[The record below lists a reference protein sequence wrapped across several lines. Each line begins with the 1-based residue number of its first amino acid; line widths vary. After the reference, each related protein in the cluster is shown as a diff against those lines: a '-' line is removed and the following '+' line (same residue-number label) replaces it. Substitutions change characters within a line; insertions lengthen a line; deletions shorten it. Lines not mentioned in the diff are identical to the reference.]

1 MRLKVRLLAA
11 GVVLITALLATLGT
25 LAWSVISY
33 QRSLDTIDADRIVP
47 LRQMFEISRGLA
59 RLETAATVA
68 LEQDGDIA
76 AARSNIGRELA
87 LIGAQWRQY
96 RATYLTPEEVI
107 LADHAAALF
116 DQLRIALVRFDV
128 ELQSAD
134 RAASS
139 LDFVAS
145 LRPLIDETAASLGR
159 LVELQQRVA
168 TEERVANAQLQHQS
182 LIIAIAGG
190 VIGVLAVAY
199 ALYLVRRFLLSPL
212 GAAQKALARLA
223 EGQLDPAVLQAA
235 DAGEMADLFGEIRH
249 ARDKLAD
256 LVTEQAM
263 TRARADAFS
272 SELAAVFKY
281 SPFGIFIKDR
291 EGRFTAINDAG
302 AKLWGRPREDFIG
315 HTSAEFL
322 SEVDARRVQS
332 TDAHVL
338 ETGEPIATEY
348 RGGPGDSYEWLQ
360 TVKFPIRDASGEIT
374 AIAAFDF
381 DISVEKRRAKAIE
394 FANFQL
400 QRSSEIAGIH
410 YWHWHRN
417 MATSEISV
425 SLDGE
430 PWDNAG
436 RPYDLAALNA
446 HFLATAVH
454 PADRAEVAVLMD
466 GFMSRKVD
474 RYQAEFRRRTP
485 DGHYAPFKVWTERF
499 IDPVTG
505 DEHVHAISLDIADV
519 KAREAELIDAKQRA
533 EVADRAKSDFLA
545 NMSHELRTPLNPI
558 LGFAEVLLQR
568 FGKIDDP
575 TAVNYLELIHES
587 GMNLLHNINVIL
599 EFAQLDVVDTPLDE
613 SVVDLRDVFAAGVAA
628 SGKKIGRS
636 LPEVPISLPQEGACL
651 RVDERAFRRIVTTVL
666 VNAFQHDTDGR
677 VRIEAEHLA
686 NGEFAV
692 TICDSGSGFKPAV
705 LPHIGKPF
713 VRGGDALSHAH
724 GGIGLGLTIAG
735 KLMALHG
742 GRIDI
747 DSPAEGGARVSLIFP
762 GDRFVANDDAP
773 SQTARA
779 MR

>member
-1 MRLKVRLLAA
+1 MRLKVRLLAT
-11 GVVLITALLATLGT
+11 GGVLIVALLATLGT

-47 LRQMFEISRGLA
+47 LRQMFEISRALA
-59 RLETAATVA
+59 RVETAAAVA
-68 LEQDGDIA
+68 LEQGDETGP
-76 AARSNIGRELA
+76 ARDRIRHEIA
-87 LIGAQWRQY
+87 LIQEQWRQY
-96 RATYLTPEEVI
+96 RATYLTPEEVT
-107 LADHAAALF
+107 LADGAAALL
-116 DQLRIALVRFDV
+116 DELHVSLVRFDV
-128 ELQSAD
+128 ELRASAP
-134 RAASS
+134 AVAS

-145 LRPLIDETAASLGR
+145 LRPLIANTATSLGH

-168 TEERVANAQLQHQS
+168 GEERAANARLQRQS
-182 LIIAIAGG
+182 FIIALVGG
-190 VIGVLAVAY
+190 LMGVCAVLY

-212 GAAQKALARLA
+212 GAAQKALAGLA
-223 EGQLDPAVLQAA
+223 DGQLEPDALHA
-235 DAGEMADLFGEIRH
+235 DAGEMAALFGEIRH

-256 LVTEQAM
+256 LVTEQALARD
-263 TRARADAFS
+263 RAEGFS
-272 SELAAVFKY
+272 AQLAAVFKY

-291 EGRFTAINDAG
+291 DGRFTAINDAE
-302 AKLWGRPREDFIG
+302 AKLWGRPRADFIG
-315 HTSAEFL
+315 RTSADFL
-322 SEVDARRVQS
+322 SEVDMPRVLA

-338 ETGEPIATEY
+338 ATGEAVAEEY

-360 TVKFPIRDASGEIT
+360 TVKFPIRNGAGEIT

-381 DISVEKRRAKAIE
+381 DISEEKRKAKAIE

-417 MATSEISV
+417 VATNEISV

-430 PWDNAG
+430 PWHN
-436 RPYDLAALNA
+436 PSQSLDLVDLNA

-454 PADRAEVAVLMD
+454 PGDRAAAALLID
-466 GFMSRKVD
+466 DFTAGKID
-474 RYQAEFRRRTP
+474 RYQAEFRRLTP
-485 DGHYAPFKVWTERF
+485 EGRYAPFKVWTERF
-499 IDPVTG
+499 IDPVTN

-568 FGKIDDP
+568 FGKADDP

-613 SVVDLRDVFAAGVAA
+613 SVVDLRDVFTAAIAA
-628 SGKKIGRS
+628 TGKKLGRN
-636 LPEVPISLPQEGACL
+636 LPAVPISVPAEGSCL

-666 VNAFQHDTDGR
+666 VNAFQHDTGGR
-677 VRIEAEHLA
+677 VRIEAGHLA

-692 TICDSGSGFKPAV
+692 SISDGGTGFNPGL
-705 LPHIGKPF
+705 LPLIGKPF
-713 VRGGDALSHAH
+713 VRGGDAMRQQH
-724 GGIGLGLTIAG
+724 GGIGLSLTIAG

-747 DSPAEGGARVSLIFP
+747 DSPPEGGASVSLVFP
-762 GDRFVANDDAP
+762 AKRFVADDEES
-773 SQTARA
+773 SQAVRAR
-779 MR
+779 R

>member
-11 GVVLITALLATLGT
+11 GAVLIVALLATLGT

-33 QRSLDTIDADRIVP
+33 QKSLDTIDADRIMP

-59 RLETAATVA
+59 RLETAAAVA
-68 LEQDGDIA
+68 VEHGSESA
-76 AARSNIGRELA
+76 AARDRIRRELA
-87 LIGAQWRQY
+87 QIDTQWRQY

-107 LADHAAALF
+107 LADSAAALL
-116 DQLRIALVRFDV
+116 DQLRVSLVRFDV
-128 ELQSAD
+128 ELQASA
-134 RAASS
+134 AEVSS
-139 LDFVAS
+139 LDFVAA
-145 LRPLIDETAASLGR
+145 LRPLISNTAGSLSH

-168 TEERVANAQLQHQS
+168 AEERLANARLQRQS
-182 LIIAIAGG
+182 LVIAIIGG

-212 GAAQKALARLA
+212 GAAQKALAGLA
-223 EGQLDPAVLQAA
+223 DGQLEPTALQA
-235 DAGEMADLFGEIRH
+235 DAGEMAELFGEIRH

-256 LVTEQAM
+256 LVTEQALA
-263 TRARADAFS
+263 RERADGFS
-272 SELAAVFKY
+272 AQLAAVFRY

-291 EGRFTAINDAG
+291 DGRFTAINDAE
-302 AKLWGRPREDFIG
+302 AKLWGRPREEFIG
-315 HTSAEFL
+315 HTSAKFL
-322 SEVDARRVQS
+322 SEVDAPRVLAS
-332 TDAHVL
+332 DAHVL
-338 ETGEPIATEY
+338 ETGEAIAAEY

-360 TVKFPIRDASGEIT
+360 TVKFPIRNSAGEIT

-381 DISVEKRRAKAIE
+381 DISEEKRKAKAVE
-394 FANFQL
+394 FATFQL

-417 MATSEISV
+417 IATNEISV

-436 RPYDLAALNA
+436 RPCDLASLNA

-454 PADRAEVAVLMD
+454 PADRAELGMVMD
-466 GFMSRKVD
+466 DFTSGKTD
-474 RYQAEFRRRTP
+474 RYQAEFRRVTP
-485 DGHYAPFKVWTERF
+485 DGQYSPFKVWTERF
-499 IDPVTG
+499 IDPVTN

-519 KAREAELIDAKQRA
+519 KTREAELIDAKQRA

-568 FGKIDDP
+568 FGKADDP

-613 SVVDLRDVFAAGVAA
+613 SVVDLRDVFAAATAA
-628 SGKKIGRS
+628 AGKKLGRS
-636 LPEVPISLPQEGACL
+636 LPDVPISIPAEGSCL
-651 RVDERAFRRIVTTVL
+651 RVDERTFRRVVTTVL
-666 VNAFQHDTDGR
+666 VNAFQHDIGGR
-677 VRIEAEHLA
+677 VRIDAEHLA

-692 TICDSGSGFKPAV
+692 SICDGGSGFNPGL
-705 LPHIGKPF
+705 LPLIGKPF
-713 VRGGDALSHAH
+713 VRGGDAMRHQH

-747 DSPAEGGARVSLIFP
+747 DSPPEGGARVSLVFP
-762 GDRFVANDDAP
+762 GKRFVADSAGP
-773 SQTARA
+773 AAGIARVG
-779 MR
+779 